1 MITLLSIREVDMNEG
16 GFIIRSEV
24 EGENGQSVMSAV
36 YNPYN
41 RCNLYN

>member
-1 MITLLSIREVDMNEG
+1 MTLLSIREADMNEG

-24 EGENGQSVMSAV
+24 EGENGQSVMSAI
-36 YNPYN
+36 YIFITL